1 MFKLFVVFTRSAL
14 TRLQQ
19 PIWLRWSRH
28 VVWPTTR
35 WCHRHGFL
43 LYFVRELQFTH
54 SLQCKWCEKKLV
66 TNLER
71 PSPNFPLQPP
81 TQSFIL
87 PVQVHPNFSHFM
99 PSLKATRIPRHLNF
113 SHFMHLP
120 KPQKIF
126 WPASVSMLSRILWLV
141 NFFISINSKLLS
153 CAKSAPNF
161 SRFLTY
167 LFLLEI
173 THITSK
179 VHVHWCWL

>member
-19 PIWLRWSRH
+19 PIWLWWSRH
-28 VVWPTTR
+28 VHV
-35 WCHRHGFL
+35 H
-43 LYFVRELQFTH
+43 FVRELQFTH
-54 SLQCKWCEKKLV
+54 SLQCKRCEKNLF

-81 TQSFIL
+81 SQSFIR
-87 PVQVHPNFSHFM
+87 PVQVHPKFSHFV
-99 PSLKATRIPRHLNF
+99 PSLKATRIHRHLNF

-120 KPQKIF
+120 KPQKNILTCICLYAF
-126 WPASVSMLSRILWLV
+126 SHSMTRQLLC
-141 NFFISINSKLLS
+141 FCPKLLS

-161 SRFLTY
+161 SRFLIY

-173 THITSK
+173 THIMCK
-179 VHVHWCWL
+179 LHVL